1 MRQNGNFFR
10 TLSGRLLLLVVA
22 FVMLAEVLI
31 LVPSIA
37 RFRESYL
44 MLRLEKAQIA
54 SLALL
59 NNTGMIAP
67 SLEQELLSNAG
78 VYNVVLRRDEMRQ
91 LVLSSPL
98 PEPIFVTYDL
108 RNSKPLILIKDA
120 ILVVLSQ
127 SPHIMRVIGTPVQD
141 AGLLIEITLPTAP
154 LRAAMLDYGLRV
166 LGLSALISV
175 VTAGLLFGA
184 VRRLIVNPI
193 RRVVDHIQA
202 YSSAPEDS
210 RNMISP
216 TANLQELFEAEAALQ
231 AMQAEITGALRQK
244 EHLAQLGI
252 AVAKISH
259 DLRNILTSA
268 QIFTDRIEGSL
279 SSSAAGVAPK
289 LVASLGRA
297 VALCDATLAF
307 GRAQERAP
315 HLAHVDLYAL
325 IEDVV
330 QSEALLDQSDIMIT
344 NDVGSGVRL
353 MADSDQLYRIFSN
366 LLRNAVQALRPSIGP
381 KKIRFSLTHNAASW
395 TVTVADTGPGLPPK
409 ARDNLFSPFQG
420 GVRFGGTGL
429 GLAIAQELLRGH
441 GGMLELGH
449 SDETGTHF
457 LVRLPK

>member
-59 NNTGMIAP
+59 NNAGMIAP

-120 ILVVLSQ
+120 ILAVLSQ

-166 LGLSALISV
+166 LGLSALISA

-210 RNMISP
+210 
-216 TANLQELFEAEAALQ
+216 
-231 AMQAEITGALRQK
+231 
-244 EHLAQLGI
+244 
-252 AVAKISH
+252 
-259 DLRNILTSA
+259 
-268 QIFTDRIEGSL
+268 
-279 SSSAAGVAPK
+279 
-289 LVASLGRA
+289 
-297 VALCDATLAF
+297 
-307 GRAQERAP
+307 
-315 HLAHVDLYAL
+315 
-325 IEDVV
+325 
-330 QSEALLDQSDIMIT
+330 
-344 NDVGSGVRL
+344 
-353 MADSDQLYRIFSN
+353 
-366 LLRNAVQALRPSIGP
+366 
-381 KKIRFSLTHNAASW
+381 
-395 TVTVADTGPGLPPK
+395 
-409 ARDNLFSPFQG
+409 
-420 GVRFGGTGL
+420 
-429 GLAIAQELLRGH
+429 
-441 GGMLELGH
+441 
-449 SDETGTHF
+449 
-457 LVRLPK
+457 